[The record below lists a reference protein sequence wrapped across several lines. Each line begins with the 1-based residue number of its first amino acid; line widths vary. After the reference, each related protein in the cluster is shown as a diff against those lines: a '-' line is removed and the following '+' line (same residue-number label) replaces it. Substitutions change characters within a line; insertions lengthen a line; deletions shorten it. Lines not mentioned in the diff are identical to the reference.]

1 MAGRGMRALSS
12 SSGSQS
18 SGSGGGGLA
27 ALSLVAGAFFSA
39 GYYSEHNPNSDSFNK
54 TVASVP
60 GLDGVVGG
68 GRQLVQLV
76 GLGAEKSKSTSA
88 GSLEPPSE
96 AVFKA
101 VDVEVK
107 KGQEKAK
114 KVQSDASDKTKA
126 AEQKAKADAEKVAAA
141 AAAAKKAEEA
151 KKAAKAEAVLAKEAE
166 KAAALEK
173 AKADALAAA
182 AAKAE
187 AEAKAAAKAVDESVP
202 AKEAVTPAQSSAEY
216 ARLPMVAAE
225 RATQTS
231 AAAAP
236 IVESVQNDLTRQS
249 LELRRELESTLLSDL
264 HELDEH
270 ALRTRVTQLAAEFF
284 ERTKWEG
291 VRVHQTIKQV
301 EGDLS
306 RRYDELLKEQ
316 RMELELEANK
326 MLLAR
331 EQQAIAKAF
340 TEAQDQVTTHEKHY
354 AASLRKAEAGFQ
366 KEIGAALADQAITL
380 TDDLQDK
387 LNHEVATMRQQHVQ
401 TQLETQAKIS
411 ELEASLA
418 AFHEATLKI
427 SKLNESAANAHR
439 FTAAVLNLQKSL
451 QTSQPVLNQVKAV
464 KKYAD
469 SDPLVEAVVS
479 SLPGDL
485 LESGA
490 PDVDELKLRFNVLRD
505 ELRKVAMAPKD
516 LPPSIAQGIGSL
528 LASFYWVPSGP
539 IQGDGNEEILS
550 RANYTLG
557 LNDLPSTL
565 KELESIQD
573 PVSQSLMVDWV
584 RKAKNRMVAEQA
596 VNALQSQA
604 ILKHSVMGGAK

>member
-1 MAGRGMRALSS
+1 MATRGVRALSS

-18 SGSGGGGLA
+18 SGGGGGILLA
-27 ALSLVAGAFFSA
+27 LTLVGGSAFAS
-39 GYYSEHNPNSDSFNK
+39 GYMLEHNDVELTAPVIK
-54 TVASVP
+54 EH
-60 GLDGVVGG
+60 
-68 GRQLVQLV
+68 QLMGQKLVNLV
-76 GLGAEKSKSTSA
+76 GLGKPGRVDDGSDKSLQPPAAAAFKGVDAEI
-88 GSLEPPSE
+88 
-96 AVFKA
+96 
-101 VDVEVK
+101 K
-107 KGQEKAK
+107 KMEEKAK
-114 KVQSDASDKTKA
+114 KVQTAASDKTKA
-126 AEQKAKADAEKVAAA
+126 AEQKAKADADTAAEAKAAVKKAEAARAAA
-141 AAAAKKAEEA
+141 KAEEA
-151 KKAAKAEAVLAKEAE
+151 LAKEAE
-166 KAAALEK
+166 KIAAVEK

-182 AAKAE
+182 QAKAE
-187 AEAKAAAKAVDESVP
+187 AEAAAAAKAADTAVP

-225 RATQTS
+225 RSTQTS
-231 AAAAP
+231 TASAAAP

-301 EGDLS
+301 ESDLS

-316 RMELELEANK
+316 RMQLELEANK

-354 AASLRKAEAGFQ
+354 AASLRKAEANFQ
-366 KEIGAALADQAITL
+366 KEIGSALAEQAIAL
-380 TDDLQDK
+380 TDDLQDR
-387 LNHEVATMRQQHVQ
+387 LNHEVATIRQQHVQ

-418 AFHEATLKI
+418 AFNEATLKI
-427 SKLNESAANAHR
+427 STLNDAAVNAHR
-439 FTAAVLNLQKSL
+439 FSACVLNLQSVL
-451 QTSQPVLNQVKAV
+451 QTNQPVLNEVKAI

-469 SDPLVEAVVS
+469 SDSLVDAVVS
-479 SLPGDL
+479 SLPSEL
-485 LESGA
+485 LNSGA
-490 PDVDELKLRFNVLRD
+490 PNHEELKLRFNVLRD

-516 LPPSIAQGIGSL
+516 LPPVLGQAVGSF
-528 LASFYWVPSGP
+528 LAKFYWQPAGP
-539 IQGDGNEEILS
+539 ISGAGSEEILS
-550 RANYTLG
+550 RASYSLNV
-557 LNDLPSTL
+557 NDLSSTL
-565 KELESIQD
+565 KELEGIKD
-573 PVSQSLMVDWV
+573 PISRSLMSDWCN
-584 RKAKNRMVAEQA
+584 KAQNRMVAEQA
-596 VNALQSQA
+596 VSALQAQA